1 MQNQND
7 YDTLKKS
14 IDEKSP
20 VSIMVSLINNIL
32 NPIKFLVTKSKTS
45 WWTTQ
50 EGPRIKDGSS
60 ILD

>member
-32 NPIKFLVTKSKTS
+32 NPSNFLSTKSKTC
-45 WWTTQ
+45 
-50 EGPRIKDGSS
+50 G
-60 ILD
+60 